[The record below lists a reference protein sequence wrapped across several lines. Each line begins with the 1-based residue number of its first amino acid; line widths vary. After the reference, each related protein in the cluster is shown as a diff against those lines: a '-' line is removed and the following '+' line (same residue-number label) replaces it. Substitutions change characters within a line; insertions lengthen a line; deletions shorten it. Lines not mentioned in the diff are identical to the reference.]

1 VSYAVVVMGFSRNKY
16 DEVEGEERAA
26 GVTNNTKGCIM
37 ATQTEEV
44 CLPGNIAYLQETA
57 GEQ

>member
-1 VSYAVVVMGFSRNKY
+1 MGLGRNKC

-26 GVTNNTKGCIM
+26 GVTNNKKGCIM

-44 CLPGNIAYLQETA
+44 CLPGNIAYLQEKV